1 MIKKRWMKVVSL
13 MLILGAIGG
22 LISLKANLKKDYLEM
37 SKSEILSIPVSELAE
52 LPFEEL
58 IAISDKFNFAEEE

>member
-1 MIKKRWMKVVSL
+1 MKVVSL

-22 LISLKANLKKDYLEM
+22 LMTLKADQKKDYLKM
-37 SKSEILSIPVSELAE
+37 SKSEILSIPMSELAE

-58 IAISDKFNFAEEE
+58 IAISDKFIFSEEE

>member
-22 LISLKANLKKDYLEM
+22 LISLKADLKKDYLEM

>member
-22 LISLKANLKKDYLEM
+22 LISLKADLKKDYLEM
-37 SKSEILSIPVSELAE
+37 SKSEILNIPVSELAE

>member
-22 LISLKANLKKDYLEM
+22 LMTLKADQKKDYLRM
-37 SKSEILSIPVSELAE
+37 SKSEILSIPMSELAD

-58 IAISDKFNFAEEE
+58 IAISDKFNFSEEE

>member
-13 MLILGAIGG
+13 MLILGAISG
-22 LISLKANLKKDYLEM
+22 LISLKADLKKDYLEM